1 MAELPADPVPALQAG
16 RDSGVDPGVRAEPG
30 RLRDAGD
37 PRRRQDHAAGQLHRH
52 AVPDRPELA
61 GGRLAVIRAD
71 GRDAHRHHHLLPSR
85 GTEPVTA
92 IAGRLLPNGNPVRLG
107 DLARRFSLTR
117 GALTANAWFVYLFFY
132 APIALLVVFS
142 FSADRNVGRWGG
154 FTLSWYDDFIGNT
167 SIQNAI
173 WVSVRVALLSTVI
186 SVVLGTLAAFAIE
199 RFRFR
204 GRQAFDALLYLPIII
219 PDVTMAVM
227 MLLFFSEFF
236 DLVNLL
242 FGTDLRKGFASIT
255 VSHIAFNISFVSVVV
270 RARLAGMDKR
280 LEEAAMDLYASRWK
294 AFRHVTLPQIAPGV
308 AGGAL
313 LALTLSLDDVVVTQF
328 ASGPGATTLPVYVFG
343 LIRRGVTPLINSVSV
358 VMLVASIGLVLLSL
372 FVQRSRGGAA
382 VGPPGA
388 VAAGRSRRS
397 S

>member
-1 MAELPADPVPALQAG
+1 MSA
-16 RDSGVDPGVRAEPG
+16 
-30 RLRDAGD
+30 
-37 PRRRQDHAAGQLHRH
+37 
-52 AVPDRPELA
+52 
-61 GGRLAVIRAD
+61 
-71 GRDAHRHHHLLPSR
+71 
-85 GTEPVTA
+85 T
-92 IAGRLLPNGNPVRLG
+92 
-107 DLARRFSLTR
+107 ARRVLTGEGAQRVRRFTR
-117 GALTANAWFVYLFFY
+117 GWNPTRAALGANAWLVYAFFY

-154 FTLSWYDDFIGNT
+154 FTLGWYDDFIGNT

-186 SVVLGTLAAFAIE
+186 SVVLGTLAALAIE

-204 GRQAFDALLYLPIII
+204 GRQTFDALLYLPIII

-236 DLVNLL
+236 DLLNLL

-270 RARLAGMDKR
+270 RARLAGMDRR

-294 AFRHVTLPQIAPGV
+294 AFRYVTLPQIAPGV

-328 ASGPGATTLPVYVFG
+328 AAGPGATTLPVYVFG

-358 VMLVASIGLVLLSL
+358 VMLIASVGLVILSL
-372 FVQRSRGGAA
+372 LVQRSRGGAA
-382 VGPPGA
+382 AGPQGA
-388 VAAGRSRRS
+388 VAAGRARRS

>member
-1 MAELPADPVPALQAG
+1 M
-16 RDSGVDPGVRAEPG
+16 S
-30 RLRDAGD
+30 
-37 PRRRQDHAAGQLHRH
+37 
-52 AVPDRPELA
+52 
-61 GGRLAVIRAD
+61 
-71 GRDAHRHHHLLPSR
+71 
-85 GTEPVTA
+85 A
-92 IAGRLLPNGNPVRLG
+92 IARLSSIARPRNIARAALG
-107 DLARRFSLTR
+107 
-117 GALTANAWFVYLFFY
+117 ANAWLVYAFFY

-154 FTLSWYDDFIGNT
+154 FTLGWYDDFIGNT

-173 WVSVRVALLSTVI
+173 WVSLRVALVSTVI
-186 SVVLGTLAAFAIE
+186 SVVLGTLAALAIE

-227 MLLFFSEFF
+227 MLLFFSQFF
-236 DLVNLL
+236 DLLNFL
-242 FGTDLRKGFASIT
+242 FDADLRKGFASIA

-270 RARLAGMDKR
+270 RARLAGMDRR

-294 AFRHVTLPQIAPGV
+294 AFRFVTLPQIAPGV

-358 VMLVASIGLVLLSL
+358 VMLIASIGLVMLSL
-372 FVQRSRGGAA
+372 LVQRSRGGTAT
-382 VGPPGA
+382 GPPGA
-388 VAAGRSRRS
+388 VAANRRAPQGS
-397 S
+397 